1 MNPNGSDFR
10 LHEIPALPP
19 DVDVRY
25 TAWSPSG
32 TRLLCQASRFRGDP
46 SLNGVYTIRAADGG
60 GLRRLT
66 ANPYP
71 PSGNFGGGDIPGESS
86 PDGRRFVFMRAKP
99 GPEPTPDIGQS
110 GALFVENVD
119 GSGLRQ
125 ITPYGLAN
133 SHDNGLAHWSPDGHT
148 ILFAGE
154 NGSLLTIRPDGTGLR
169 KIPSRPALPRARQAG
184 LPTASASCSPP
195 PPAPA
200 RRTYTPPDPTARTW
214 LPSRTL
220 QRSKTMPTGVPR
232 GDPESQPKSGLG
244 ELGPRTHGDLGELVQ
259 TSQPLATS
267 TSCCSLLRG
276 DPAPTADTILA
287 SGYAVVR
294 SGPVGPGQG
303 GCPSRVVGRYRVGC
317 LRLPDG
323 MDDFGRLA

>member
-1 MNPNGSDFR
+1 VNPNGSDFR

-169 KIPSRPALPRARQAG
+169 KIPLKTR
-184 LPTASASCSPP
+184 ASASTPSWSPDGKRIVFSSSP
-195 PPAPA
+195 GAG
-200 RRTYTPPDPTARTW
+200 PPDIYTARSDGTNLVAVTNTPAFEDYADW
-214 LPSRTL
+214 
-220 QRSKTMPTGVPR
+220 GAPR
-232 GDPESQPKSGLG
+232 
-244 ELGPRTHGDLGELVQ
+244 
-259 TSQPLATS
+259 
-267 TSCCSLLRG
+267 
-276 DPAPTADTILA
+276 
-287 SGYAVVR
+287 
-294 SGPVGPGQG
+294 
-303 GCPSRVVGRYRVGC
+303 
-317 LRLPDG
+317 
-323 MDDFGRLA
+323 